1 MNRTKSLKVI
11 QALDSG
17 VFAVS
22 LDTPTGHTA
31 RGRLNFDQ
39 VVAILEQYFVFKD
52 DSEFTKY
59 DEFWK
64 AVEATGEKSGVLY
77 DLRGL

>member
-1 MNRTKSLKVI
+1 MIKRTKSLKVI

-31 RGRLNFDQ
+31 RGQLNFDQ

-52 DSEFTKY
+52 EREFTKY
-59 DEFWK
+59 DAFW
-64 AVEATGEKSGVLY
+64 EKVQS
-77 DLRGL
+77 LR